1 MMPRWKKQQRLGAGF
16 LAVAVLISIAERLM
30 DGLTLTGL
38 GAGFGFGGLV
48 LLAVSYAEWR
58 ASRDTRREE

>member
-1 MMPRWKKQQRLGAGF
+1 MMPRWKKRQRLGAGF
-16 LAVAVLISIAERLM
+16 LVAAVLILVAERLI

-58 ASRDTRREE
+58 ASHDTRREE